1 MNNFYDS
8 QKTNVIFGKDSH
20 KGVGEE
26 IKKYGTSCLIVHDGG
41 AYLTNILADIQA
53 SLKANGITWYEL
65 GDVKPN
71 PRLSYCMECVKTVR
85 EKPVDFI
92 LAVGG
97 GSVMDTAKYIAVQA
111 NMEESLLVNR
121 DIFTPYPVIPHG
133 VVSTLGGT
141 GSEQSLC
148 AMVVDD
154 SLEIPEKAG
163 LYNLGFY
170 FDFAIINP
178 EFAYTLPPKMMACGA
193 MDILSHCWDV
203 YFSPINGN
211 EIMEGYFEAIVKAV
225 LKEGLVAKEDPT
237 NYDARANLNLAA
249 IMAMS
254 NTKPAAGE
262 MGNWVCHHMENPITV
277 TFKRTH
283 GEILAIITDAW
294 VRYAWKSD
302 VTKFVRWAVNCMGA
316 HMYDDPEDTV
326 MEGLRHLEDWQKRM
340 GLPTRLSD
348 IGISVED
355 CQVCAENA
363 MKVSGTGKAGAYSA
377 YDANTVM
384 EVYRLAQ

>member
-8 QKTNVIFGKDSH
+8 QKTNVIFGKDTH
-20 KGVGEE
+20 KAVGEE
-26 IKKYGTSCLIVHDGG
+26 IKKYGSSCLIVHDGG
-41 AYLTNILADIQA
+41 DYLKDILTDIRS
-53 SLKANGITWYEL
+53 SLEENGVSYYEM

-71 PRLSYCMECVKTVR
+71 PRLSYCRECMNTLR

-97 GSVMDTAKYIAVQA
+97 GSVMDTAKFIAVQT
-111 NMEESLLVNR
+111 NMEESLFENR

-148 AMVVDD
+148 AMIVDD
-154 SLEIPEKAG
+154 SLEVPEKVG
-163 LYNLGFY
+163 LYNLGFF

-193 MDILSHCWDV
+193 MDILSHCWEV
-203 YFSPINGN
+203 YFAPINGN
-211 EIMEGYFEAIVKAV
+211 EIMEGYFEGIVRAV
-225 LKEGLVAKEDPT
+225 LKEGLVAKEEPT
-237 NYDARANLNLAA
+237 NYEARANLNLAA

-262 MGNWVCHHMENPITV
+262 MGDWVCHHMENPVTV
-277 TFKRTH
+277 TYKRTH
-283 GEILAIITDAW
+283 GEILSIITDAW
-294 VRYAWKSD
+294 VKYAWKSNAP
-302 VTKFVRWAVNCMGA
+302 KFVRWAVNCMGA
-316 HMYDDPEDTV
+316 HLYDNQEDTV
-326 MEGLRHLEDWQKRM
+326 MEGLQRLEDWQRRM
-340 GLPTRLSD
+340 GLPTRFRD
-348 IGISVED
+348 IGLEAED
-355 CQVCAENA
+355 LQGCAKNA
-363 MKVSGTGKAGAYSA
+363 MKISGTGKAGAYSA
-377 YDANTVM
+377 FDVDMVM

>member
-1 MNNFYDS
+1 MNNFFDS
-8 QKTNVIFGKDSH
+8 QKTNVIFGKDTH
-20 KGVGEE
+20 KSVGEE
-26 IKKYGTSCLIVHDGG
+26 IKKYGSKCLIVHDSGD
-41 AYLTNILADIQA
+41 YLKNILSDIRA
-53 SLKANGITWYEL
+53 SLDENGISYYEM

-71 PRLSYCMECVKTVR
+71 PKLSYCTEGIQTVK

-97 GSVMDTAKYIAVQA
+97 GSVMDTAKFIAVQA
-111 NMEESLLVNR
+111 NMEESLFVNR

-154 SLEIPEKAG
+154 SLEVPEKVG
-163 LYNLGFY
+163 LYNLGFF

-178 EFAYTLPPKMMACGA
+178 EFAYTLPPKMTACGA
-193 MDILSHCWDV
+193 MDIISHCWEV
-203 YFSPINGN
+203 YFAPINGN
-211 EIMEGYFEAIVKAV
+211 EIMEGYFEGIVRAV
-225 LKEGLVAKEDPT
+225 LKEGLKAIENPT
-237 NYDARANLNLAA
+237 DYNARANLNLAA

-262 MGNWVCHHMENPITV
+262 MGDWVCHHMENPVTV

-283 GEILAIITDAW
+283 GEILSIITDAW
-294 VRYAWKSD
+294 VKYAWKKNPP
-302 VTKFVRWAVNCMGA
+302 KFVRWAVNCMGA
-316 HMYDDPEDTV
+316 HLYDSQEDTV
-326 MEGLRHLEDWQKRM
+326 MEGLRNLEDWQKRM

-348 IGISVED
+348 IGIQAED
-355 CQVCAENA
+355 CGKCAENA
-363 MKVSGTGKAGAYSA
+363 MKISGTGQAGAYSA
-377 YDANTVM
+377 FDADMVM
-384 EVYRLAQ
+384 DVYRLAQ

>member
-8 QKTNVIFGKDSH
+8 QKTNVIFGKDTH
-20 KGVGEE
+20 KTVGEE
-26 IKKYGTSCLIVHDGG
+26 IKKYGNRCLIVHDGG
-41 AYLTNILADIQA
+41 SYLTKILEDVRA
-53 SLKANGITWYEL
+53 SLDASGISYYEL

-71 PRLSYCMECVKTVR
+71 PRLSYCKECI
-85 EKPVDFI
+85 EKVHQDPVDFI

-97 GSVMDTAKYIAVQA
+97 GSVMDTAKFVAVQA
-111 NMEESLLVNR
+111 NMKESLFVNR
-121 DIFTPYPVIPHG
+121 DIFTPDPVIPHG
-133 VVSTLGGT
+133 VISTLGGT

-154 SLEIPEKAG
+154 SLEVPEKVG
-163 LYNLGFY
+163 LYNLGFF

-193 MDILSHCWDV
+193 MDIMSHCWEV
-203 YFSPINGN
+203 YFAPINGN

-225 LKEGLVAKEDPT
+225 LKEGLVAKEEPT

-262 MGNWVCHHMENPITV
+262 MGDWVCHHMENPITV

-283 GEILAIITDAW
+283 GEILSIITDAW
-294 VRYAWKSD
+294 VKYAWKSNPA
-302 VTKFVRWAVNCMGA
+302 KFVRWAVNCMGA
-316 HMYDDPEDTV
+316 RLYDNQEDTV
-326 MEGLRHLEDWQKRM
+326 MEGLRNLEDWQKRM

-348 IGISVED
+348 IGIKAED
-355 CQVCAENA
+355 CKICAENA
-363 MKVSGTGKAGAYSA
+363 MKISGTGKAGAYSG
-377 YDANTVM
+377 YDVDMVM
-384 EVYRLAQ
+384 EVYKLAE

>member
-8 QKTNVIFGKDSH
+8 QKTNVIFGKDTH
-20 KGVGEE
+20 KTVGEE
-26 IKKYGTSCLIVHDGG
+26 IKKYGNSCLIVHDGG
-41 AYLTNILADIQA
+41 DYLTGILSDIRG
-53 SLKANGITWYEL
+53 SLEENGISYYEM

-71 PRLSYCMECVKTVR
+71 PRLSYCKECMRTLR

-97 GSVMDTAKYIAVQA
+97 GSVMDTAKFIAVQTH
-111 NMEESLLVNR
+111 MEESLFENR
-121 DIFTPYPVIPHG
+121 EIFTPYPVIPHG

-148 AMVVDD
+148 SMIVDD
-154 SLEIPEKAG
+154 SLAVPEKVG
-163 LYNLGFY
+163 LYNLGFF

-193 MDILSHCWDV
+193 MDILSHCFEV
-203 YFSPINGN
+203 YFAPINGN
-211 EIMEGYFEAIVKAV
+211 EIMEGYFEGIVRAV
-225 LKEGLVAKEDPT
+225 LKEGLVAKENPT
-237 NYDARANLNLAA
+237 DYDARANLNLAA

-262 MGNWVCHHMENPITV
+262 MGDWVCHHMENPVTV

-283 GEILAIITDAW
+283 GEILSIITDAW
-294 VRYAWKSD
+294 VRYAWRSN
-302 VTKFVRWAVNCMGA
+302 VPKFVRWAVNCMGA
-316 HMYDDPEDTV
+316 HLYDNQEDTV
-326 MEGLRHLEDWQKRM
+326 MEGLCRLEDWQRRM
-340 GLPTRLSD
+340 GLPTRLGE
-348 IGISVED
+348 IGIRAEELQD
-355 CQVCAENA
+355 CAKNA

-377 YDANTVM
+377 FDADMVM